1 MQPLSRNLKGC
12 HAAGQEALDALW
24 SALPEQP
31 SVCWYPSAGNC
42 FRDLL
47 IWNHYSA
54 LAEAPEPDLYIHT
67 DYGRPG
73 RIPEDYDDGRT
84 RITPLARYRLVVSS
98 AINYQVEPA
107 YASHAGRSAEYPIVE
122 LLHVRAESG
131 TVGTIEKPVLYFHFE
146 NFNWFEQFVL
156 QRGLSLTHL
165 FKLREGCGFGGAR
178 TSVSNLYPFLAQ
190 IGCRWLVADQEIHI
204 NRHIMERY
212 LNQYASDG
220 PKPFTI
226 ERKGG
231 IGRLSDMD
239 VKAFSIHP
247 DDGDRRWLD
256 TALEQIT
263 RGSPWAWSDDRA
275 SSGRRR
281 RKLRQSTPP
290 S

>member
-1 MQPLSRNLKGC
+1 MQSLSRNLKGC
-12 HAAGQEALDALW
+12 HPLGQQALDALW
-24 SALPEQP
+24 SSLPDRP
-31 SVCWYPSAGNC
+31 NICWYPSAGNC

-54 LAEAPEPDLYIHT
+54 LDEVPEPDLYIHT

-84 RITPLARYRLVVSS
+84 CITPLARFRLDVTPEIDYEVD
-98 AINYQVEPA
+98 PA
-107 YASHAGRSAEYPIVE
+107 YASHAGRSAEHPIVE
-122 LLHVRAESG
+122 LLHVRAESN
-131 TVGTIEKPVLYFHFE
+131 TVGKIEKPVLYFHFE

-204 NRHIMERY
+204 DRHIMERY
-212 LNQYASDG
+212 LNQYASNG
-220 PKPFTI
+220 PEPFI
-226 ERKGG
+226 VERKGG
-231 IGRLSDMD
+231 LGRLSDMD

-247 DDGDRRWLD
+247 ADSDAGWLD
-256 TALEQIT
+256 TALEKIT
-263 RGSPWAWSDDRA
+263 RGSPWAWADDRTR
-275 SSGRRR
+275 SGLRR
-281 RKLRQSTPP
+281 RKRRQSAPP
-290 S
+290 P